1 MAGDFQP
8 SELGKLPAQ
17 LRLQFN
23 GDVVESSLENTG
35 KEAARGIR
43 DVDTE
48 VMLELRGVQSERI
61 DVLSLDEGA
70 GLEEGLSGK
79 GGRL

>member
-17 LRLQFN
+17 LRVQFKR
-23 GDVVESSLENTG
+23 DVVDSSLENTG
-35 KEAARGIR
+35 KEAAGGIR

-48 VMLELRGVQSERI
+48 VMLELRGVQSECFYL
-61 DVLSLDEGA
+61 LSLDDGA
-70 GLEEGLSGK
+70 VL
-79 GGRL
+79 